1 MRSSRKHVH
10 ESAWR
15 QALTGWLRAHAF
27 ALFSSLGRL
36 FHRPLDQGLTIAV
49 LAVALT
55 LPALGLV
62 ALDNG
67 GRLLA
72 GAARPSDLLL
82 FMIEGTSAELAAD
95 LADRLRGD
103 QRVAAVDSRS
113 PSEALEEFRS
123 LSGFADALVAAES
136 NPLPW
141 VLSLRLREGTDPAA
155 LAAELQAQAE
165 VDAVTWEGA
174 WLQRLEATLAL
185 ARRFLWV
192 IGGLLA
198 AAVLLIVGNTVR
210 LEIATRQEEIEV
222 IKLIGASD
230 AFVRRPFLYGGL
242 WLGLCA
248 GSLAAILV
256 GLTLLLLGPPARALA
271 LSYGS
276 SFELE
281 GLGLQEVAV
290 LIAVALAL
298 GWLGAWLATAQRLR
312 AIDPR

>member
-1 MRSSRKHVH
+1 MRASRRAVG

-15 QALTGWLRAHAF
+15 QSLRGWLRAHGF
-27 ALFSSLGRL
+27 ALFSAFGRL
-36 FHRPLDQGLTIAV
+36 LQRPLDQGLTITV

-62 ALDNG
+62 ALENG
-67 GRLLA
+67 GKLLA

-82 FMIEGTSAELAAD
+82 FMIEGASAELSAD

-103 QRVAAVDSRS
+103 PRVVAVETRS
-113 PSEALEEFRS
+113 PDEALAEFRA
-123 LSGFADALVAAES
+123 LSGFADALVEAQG

-155 LAAELQAQAE
+155 LAEEIRAAPE
-165 VDAVTWEGA
+165 VDAVTFEGA
-174 WLQRLEATLAL
+174 WLQRLEASLRL
-185 ARRFLWV
+185 ARRALWLL
-192 IGGLLA
+192 GGLLA
-198 AAVLLIVGNTVR
+198 TAMLLVVGNTVR

-222 IKLIGASD
+222 VKLIGASD

-242 WLGLCA
+242 WLGLSA
-248 GSLAAILV
+248 GLLA
-256 GLTLLLLGPPARALA
+256 TLLVSATLWALGPPARELA

-281 GLGLQEVAV
+281 GLRLQQVVV
-290 LIAVALAL
+290 LMAVALAL
-298 GWLGAWLATAQRLR
+298 GWLGAFLATAQRLR